1 MHHLEVSDQEKKQA
15 RHPHEIF
22 LINLIFNHIL
32 LFAAALGVATSYP
45 FMLLPIPTVS
55 AGILIYI
62 LWRARSSLN
71 TAPWY
76 VQCHWQIAA
85 RRSRL
90 FLLLL
95 GVVVAIVIALFLLAG
110 GHPRPQHWALLGAV
124 VLPTMVTILA
134 LVIMETESMQQATH
148 GQVPAWIADRVPQ
161 AATEAASA

>member
-1 MHHLEVSDQEKKQA
+1 MNEAVNEKEKTQA

-45 FMLLPIPTVS
+45 YMLLPIPTLS

-62 LWRARSSLN
+62 LWRARTSLR
-71 TAPWY
+71 TDSWF
-76 VQCHWQIAA
+76 VTCHWQIAA
-85 RRSRL
+85 RRSRH

-95 GVVVAIVIALFLLAG
+95 GIVVALVMVIFLWAG

-124 VLPTMVTILA
+124 VLPTMVSILA

-148 GQVPAWIADRVPQ
+148 GEVPAWVAERFPRTAAD
-161 AATEAASA
+161 AASA